1 MFTGLVEEI
10 GKVIKISKGVNSSK
24 LTIEA
29 EKVVDGTKLGDSIAV
44 NGTCVTVVDLGSSLF
59 TVDVMAETLRMGSL
73 GSLKTG
79 SRVNLERALRV
90 GDRLGGHIV
99 SGHIDGVGKIVEIH
113 EEDISTWVEI
123 EAASNLMRYIVLKGS
138 VALDGVSL
146 TVAKLGRRSFSVS
159 LIPHTKGETVLNY
172 KKTGELV
179 NIECDLMGKYV
190 ERLMGIPD
198 EKVQNKSN
206 LDSEM
211 LKKYGFI

>member
-1 MFTGLVEEI
+1 
-10 GKVIKISKGVNSSK
+10 
-24 LTIEA
+24 
-29 EKVVDGTKLGDSIAV
+29 
-44 NGTCVTVVDLGSSLF
+44 
-59 TVDVMAETLRMGSL
+59 
-73 GSLKTG
+73 
-79 SRVNLERALRV
+79 
-90 GDRLGGHIV
+90 
-99 SGHIDGVGKIVEIH
+99 VGKIVEIH